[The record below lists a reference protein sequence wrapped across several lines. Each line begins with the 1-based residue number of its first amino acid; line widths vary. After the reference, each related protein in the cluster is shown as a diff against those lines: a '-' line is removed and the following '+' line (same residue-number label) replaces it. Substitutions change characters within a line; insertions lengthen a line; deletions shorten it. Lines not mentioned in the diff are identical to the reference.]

1 VFPVPH
7 RYGPETRAGGDSQG
21 RLAQSY
27 SPVEFL
33 LTIANVLYVFA
44 YFVRKT
50 LWLRA
55 LSLAGTS
62 CLLAYFLTLPVPLM
76 QAVYWNALYAVINA
90 IWIGRLLLRS
100 SPSRPDPS

>member
-1 VFPVPH
+1 M
-7 RYGPETRAGGDSQG
+7 E
-21 RLAQSY
+21 L
-27 SPVEFL
+27 L

-62 CLLAYFLTLPVPLM
+62 FLLAYFLTLPVPLM
-76 QAVYWNALYAVINA
+76 QAVYWNMLYAVINVV
-90 IWIGRLLLRS
+90 WIGRVLLR
-100 SPSRPDPS
+100 PSR